1 MANKSI
7 LTMNKKELI
16 ANVTKQ
22 AKSINRKSAY
32 FRKEDVRTYFDMID
46 TFLGNTFDK
55 TKKGNLKVD
64 YNALKSL
71 DKDELRY
78 LASSMQQIN
87 KSEMYGTQKKYES
100 NTQRGV
106 KWLHETIYD
115 TFVDQKGYDKGYI
128 LSLLNDKNFTKELLE
143 NFKNAP
149 EYALSEDIIEQTLLN
164 YKTPSKE
171 SLSKTLSNIEYRLNQ
186 QKQYD
191 NFRNEILRG

>member
-22 AKSINRKSAY
+22 AKAINRKSSY

-46 TFLGNTFDK
+46 TFLGNTFEK

-64 YNALKSL
+64 NKMLKAL

-78 LASSMQQIN
+78 LSSAMQQIN
-87 KSEMYGTQKKYES
+87 KSEMYGTQKKYET

-115 TFVDQKGYDKGYI
+115 TFVDKKGYDKTYI

-149 EYALSEDIIEQTLLN
+149 EYSLSEDIIEQTLLN
-164 YKTPSKE
+164 YKTPTKD
-171 SLSKTLSNIEYRLNQ
+171 SLSKTLSNIEYRINQ
-186 QKQYD
+186 EKQYD

>member
-1 MANKSI
+1 
-7 LTMNKKELI
+7 MNKRELI
-16 ANVTKQ
+16 NNITKQ
-22 AKSINRKSAY
+22 AKAINRKSAY

-55 TKKGNLKVD
+55 TKKGNLIVD
-64 YNALKSL
+64 NKLLKSL

-164 YKTPSKE
+164 YKTPSKD

-186 QKQYD
+186 EKQYE